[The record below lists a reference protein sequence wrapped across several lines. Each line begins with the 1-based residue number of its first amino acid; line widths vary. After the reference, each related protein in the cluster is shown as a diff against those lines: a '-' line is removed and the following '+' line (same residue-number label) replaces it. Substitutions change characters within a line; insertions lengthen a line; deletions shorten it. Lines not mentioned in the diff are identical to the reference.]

1 MDQITKSYL
10 VAWNLILET
19 LDNVLLLGQGFLRS
33 GDQLLQGVV
42 GQLHLVDL
50 LAKLLKFCLR
60 F

>member
-19 LDNVLLLGQGFLRS
+19 LDDVLLLGQGFLRS

-50 LAKLLKFCLR
+50 LAKLLEFCLR